1 MERNEFNQLMDQV
14 LPVMTGE
21 QQYQFFN
28 ELAELAD
35 KEARQA
41 AIDDPIEDIP
51 EVYKNVF

>member
-14 LPVMTGE
+14 LPVMTEE
-21 QQYQFFN
+21 QQCQFFN
-28 ELAELAD
+28 KLAELAD

-51 EVYKNVF
+51 EVYKKVL